1 MTVNLM
7 NDLELYKSN
16 SHLSLTS
23 CVLYTYKVNSK
34 IFKTVEGRSEIQ
46 TQAIY
51 MYPLKLNTYI
61 REDFY

>member
-46 TQAIY
+46 TQAV
-51 MYPLKLNTYI
+51 YPLKLNTYI

>member
-34 IFKTVEGRSEIQ
+34 IFKTVDRRSEIQ
-46 TQAIY
+46 AQAI
-51 MYPLKLNTYI
+51 YPLKLKTYI
-61 REDFY
+61 REDFYQ

>member
-34 IFKTVEGRSEIQ
+34 IFKTVDGRSEIQ
-46 TQAIY
+46 AQAV
-51 MYPLKLNTYI
+51 YPLKLKTYI
-61 REDFY
+61 REDFYQ